1 MVELMV
7 AARVAETAREVL
19 VTAVAVE
26 AGVAREGCAGMALVL
41 AGDLVTD
48 LEVGVAVEARAVE
61 ARAAVAVAVAVA
73 GAEEVRAAEVKEAA
87 A

>member
-1 MVELMV
+1 
-7 AARVAETAREVL
+7 
-19 VTAVAVE
+19 
-26 AGVAREGCAGMALVL
+26 LVL

-61 ARAAVAVAVAVA
+61 ARAAVAVAAAVA
-73 GAEEVRAAEVKEAA
+73 GAEVKEAA